1 MNAGHSAAITS
12 LHSGSLHYLARAHG
26 AVDALVQA
34 GQELVFLF
42 CRTIH
47 ASRPKEVIA
56 SGYPICY
63 RVSESSQTRASNP
76 STKS

>member
-34 GQELVFLF
+34 GQELVFLVVF
-42 CRTIH
+42 EFMCRT
-47 ASRPKEVIA
+47 AA
-56 SGYPICY
+56 
-63 RVSESSQTRASNP
+63 
-76 STKS
+76 